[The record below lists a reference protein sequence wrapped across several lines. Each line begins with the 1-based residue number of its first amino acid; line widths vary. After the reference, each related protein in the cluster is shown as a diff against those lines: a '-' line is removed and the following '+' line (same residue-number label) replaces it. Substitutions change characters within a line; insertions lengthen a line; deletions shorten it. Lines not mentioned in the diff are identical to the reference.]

1 MSYNDV
7 LSIDPGPGNTSLEI
21 YDKAL
26 EVDPS
31 NVTALNKKGLLLFD
45 VGKYD
50 DAIPLLD
57 RVLDIEP

>member
-1 MSYNDV
+1 M
-7 LSIDPGPGNTSLEI
+7 LL
-21 YDKAL
+21 
-26 EVDPS
+26 
-31 NVTALNKKGLLLFD
+31 ALNKKGLLLFD